1 VPFVIPEPG
10 ALVSL
15 IFVAAL
21 YVRGVRALWARAG
34 RGRGVRVWQAAAFGG
49 GLLAVLVALET
60 PLDRLSEAL
69 FSAHMVQHLVLM
81 LVAAPLLA
89 LGSPRLALAWSLP
102 ATRLWRLIPGRPS
115 VAFALH
121 VVALWAWHVP
131 SLYDAALANGAVH
144 AAEHASFLATG
155 VLFWWALLPA
165 PGPRLARLAA
175 PGTEPSTS
183 VHVSARRG
191 EHAGYGLGVLYVFG
205 MALQSTVLGA
215 LLTFTRAPWY
225 TSHLGSTAAWGLTAL
240 EDQQLAGVIMWVP
253 GGLIYLV
260 AALALFGRWLSA
272 GAAPAPGPST
282 PARRS
287 AGQLASRE
295 P

>member
-1 VPFVIPEPG
+1 VIPEPG

-15 IFVAAL
+15 IFVSAL

-49 GLLAVLVALET
+49 GILAVVVALET

-69 FSAHMVQHLVLM
+69 FSAHMVQHLMLM
-81 LVAAPLLA
+81 LLAAPLLA
-89 LGSPRLALAWSLP
+89 LGSPRIALAWSLP

-115 VAFALH
+115 AAFALH

-131 SLYDAALANGAVH
+131 ILYDAALANGAIH

-155 VLFWWALLPA
+155 VLFWWTLLH
-165 PGPRLARLAA
+165 R
-175 PGTEPSTS
+175 
-183 VHVSARRG
+183 
-191 EHAGYGLGVLYVFG
+191 GYGLGVLYVFG

-215 LLTFTRAPWY
+215 LLTFAMAPWY

-260 AALALFGRWLSA
+260 AALALFGMWLSA
-272 GAAPAPGPST
+272 GAAPAPAPST

-287 AGQLASRE
+287 AGQLASPE